1 MWVSVLRDRSRSAL
15 AEGGLG
21 CSVLMNM
28 VRCGAGVSAGVP
40 SDGSGG
46 GPEQYFFRQKWVM
59 KRKGDAPR
67 TAGCCD

>member
-1 MWVSVLRDRSRSAL
+1 
-15 AEGGLG
+15 
-21 CSVLMNM
+21 MNV

-46 GPEQYFFRQKWVM
+46 GPEQYFFQQTWMM